1 MLTEAIIII
10 LRFVESVARCSCS
23 IVQCDIRGKFRIK
36 TEESYKLL
44 VRFLHW
50 RPFIDD
56 MVSDDMAL
64 VREYAQSDSEQAFA
78 TLVSRHINLVYSVA
92 LRQVRD
98 PHLAEEITQAVFI
111 VLARKAKS
119 LNPKTILAGWL
130 CRTARYVSADTLKI
144 QRRRQFREQE
154 SHMQSILNKSDSD
167 AWEQIAPLLDEALN
181 CLGEKEH
188 NAVVLRFF
196 EGKDLKQVG
205 ASLGMREDAARMRVN
220 RGVEKLRKFF
230 KRRGVTLSAAT
241 MTGAVA
247 ANSVQAAPV
256 GLAAAIT
263 TAALSGGSIT
273 TTALI
278 AATKAIAM
286 TTLQKTVI
294 AAVLAATVGT
304 GIYEA
309 RQAANA
315 RAEVQTLEQQQTPL
329 TGQIQQLQRER
340 DETARQLASLREDNE
355 KLNRNTAELLK
366 LRSEVGSLRKASR
379 QLTQRKTGDAN
390 DPTAIAAQA
399 WLNRAKLLKE
409 RFDQWPG
416 RKTPELQLLNEQDWL
431 NEAAKGELDSDAA
444 CREAMGHLRWTA
456 KGGFATSVKEAIEQ
470 FAKLNNEQL
479 PSDPSQLIP
488 FLKPPLDSILENY
501 EIAKPGSV
509 HPPQPNSPNSERAE
523 TWALVEKGNFTPDGI
538 PIRDGT
544 NLSDPDYDMYVVIY
558 RGGYY
563 GYGTGKRTK

>member
-1 MLTEAIIII
+1 
-10 LRFVESVARCSCS
+10 
-23 IVQCDIRGKFRIK
+23 
-36 TEESYKLL
+36 
-44 VRFLHW
+44 
-50 RPFIDD
+50 

-154 SHMQSILNKSDSD
+154 SHMQSILNESDSD
-167 AWEQIAPLLDEALN
+167 AWEQIAPLLDEALD

-188 NAVVLRFF
+188 NAGVLRFF

-230 KRRGVTLSAAT
+230 TRKGVTLSAAAI
-241 MTGAVA
+241 TGAVSA
-247 ANSVQAAPV
+247 YSVQAAPA

-263 TAALSGGSIT
+263 AALSGSTIA
-273 TTALI
+273 TTAVI

-294 AAVLAATVGT
+294 TAVFAATVGT

-315 RAEVQTLEQQQTPL
+315 RAQVQTLEQQQTPL

-340 DETARQLASLREDNE
+340 DETARQLASLRADNE
-355 KLNRNTAELLK
+355 RLNRNTAELLK

-379 QLTQRKTGDAN
+379 QLTQGKTADAN

-399 WLNRAKLLKE
+399 MLNRAKLLKE

-416 RKTPELQLLNEQDWL
+416 KKTPELQLLNEQDWL
-431 NEAAKGELDSDAA
+431 NEAAKGELESDAA

-456 KGGFATSVKEAIEQ
+456 KSRFATAVKEALEQ

-479 PSDPSQLIP
+479 PSDPSQLMP
-488 FLKPPLDSILENY
+488 LLKPPVDSMLENY

>member
-1 MLTEAIIII
+1 
-10 LRFVESVARCSCS
+10 
-23 IVQCDIRGKFRIK
+23 
-36 TEESYKLL
+36 
-44 VRFLHW
+44 
-50 RPFIDD
+50 
-56 MVSDDMAL
+56 MAL

-154 SHMQSILNKSDSD
+154 SHMQSILNESGSD
-167 AWEQIAPLLDEALN
+167 AWEQIAPLLDEALD

-220 RGVEKLRKFF
+220 RGIEKLRKFF

-309 RQAANA
+309 RQAANS
-315 RAEVQTLEQQQTPL
+315 RAEARILQQQQTPL
-329 TGQIQQLQRER
+329 TEQIQQLQRER

-355 KLNRNTAELLK
+355 KLNRNTMELLK
-366 LRSEVGSLRKASR
+366 LRGEVARLRRDS
-379 QLTQRKTGDAN
+379 TQIN
-390 DPTAIAAQA
+390 DPSSQTALA
-399 WLNRAKLLKE
+399 WLAKKKKLQELFEERPDQRIPEMRFLTDKMWLDLAKDLDLDSEDACRFAIHHVRTTAKLGSAPIISNALKKFVE
-409 RFDQWPG
+409 TNNGNWPTDVSQLKAFLDQPMEDAILQRYKILNKDEPKPG
-416 RKTPELQLLNEQDWL
+416 WLDGMILIEKVAADKWQETQIAIGPTKQGWGPTPE
-431 NEAAKGELDSDAA
+431 
-444 CREAMGHLRWTA
+444 
-456 KGGFATSVKEAIEQ
+456 
-470 FAKLNNEQL
+470 
-479 PSDPSQLIP
+479 
-488 FLKPPLDSILENY
+488 
-501 EIAKPGSV
+501 
-509 HPPQPNSPNSERAE
+509 
-523 TWALVEKGNFTPDGI
+523 
-538 PIRDGT
+538 PIRLAFPEELKAALESYQVQNPQKVPADFNELRPYLT
-544 NLSDPDYDMYVVIY
+544 NPEQQAALDKLI
-558 RGGYY
+558 
-563 GYGTGKRTK
+563 KALQNK